1 MLKSQGHIVWAVTNI
16 SVVKIRISAY
26 KKLIN
31 AKDRQAEIG
40 NGLQINTDKL
50 LYAYVFWIGHKNKI
64 DLKLAFRL

>member
-50 LYAYVFWIGHKNKI
+50 LYAYVF
-64 DLKLAFRL
+64 